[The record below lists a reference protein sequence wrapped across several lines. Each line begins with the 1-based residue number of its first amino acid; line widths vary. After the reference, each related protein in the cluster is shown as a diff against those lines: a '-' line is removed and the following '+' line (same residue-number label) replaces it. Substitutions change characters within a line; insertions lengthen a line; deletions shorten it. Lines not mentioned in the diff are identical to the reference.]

1 MHSDP
6 TKNTTSVKIALDW
19 AKEKLL
25 GAQIESPILDARLL
39 LGFTLGT
46 PHARFYGLEDK
57 ILTRRQADNYIKVI
71 ERRCKREPVSRIIGT
86 RGFWNLTLRLNL
98 SSLDPRPDSEILI
111 ESILRA
117 FPDKAAKLKFIDF
130 GTGTGCLLLSALN
143 EFPNSSGVGIDIS
156 KPCIKLA
163 QENAAFNGLSQR
175 ALFIE
180 SDWGR
185 EVTGKFDIIIA
196 NPPYI
201 QSDTISTL
209 DPEVKNFD
217 PELTFKSLDDARFFT
232 AVIEV
237 KKDQDISEI
246 VNNTVKKIESI
257 QNENPGKFL
266 MMTVELEGKSD
277 YYNLILEEELLTSL
291 NEELE
296 YEDLNIIKCIN
307 KYCPYS

>member
-6 TKNTTSVKIALDW
+6 TKNTTSVKIVLEW

-39 LGFTLGT
+39 LGFALGT

-57 ILTRRQADNYIKVI
+57 ILTRSQADNYVKVI
-71 ERRCKREPVSRIIGT
+71 ERRCKREPVSRIMGT
-86 RGFWNLTLRLNL
+86 RGFWDLTLRLNR

-117 FPDKAAKLKFIDF
+117 FPDKAANLKFIDF

-143 EFPNSSGVGIDIS
+143 EFPNSNGVGVDIS
-156 KPCIKLA
+156 NECIKLA
-163 QENAAFNGLSQR
+163 KENAILNGLGQR
-175 ALFIE
+175 SLFIE

-185 EVTGKFDIIIA
+185 EVTDKFDVIIA

-201 QSDTISTL
+201 QSDTIPTL

-217 PELTFKSLDDARFFT
+217 PHLALNGGPDGLSCYRKLAPQFA
-232 AVIEV
+232 AVLKERGLIFLEIGYNQSESV
-237 KKDQDISEI
+237 ASIMEHSGLKCLQINQDL
-246 VNNTVKKIESI
+246 
-257 QNENPGKFL
+257 GKRDRCL
-266 MMTVELEGKSD
+266 VLAHHHQ
-277 YYNLILEEELLTSL
+277 Y
-291 NEELE
+291 
-296 YEDLNIIKCIN
+296 
-307 KYCPYS
+307 